1 MTARKCKIRMGLTVC
16 LLASATLLAP
26 ERGYS
31 AQSAQQPV
39 SSCLVDAQ
47 IPAKDLAAIDRAAI
61 EFVQAALS
69 AKPET
74 AYANFTAEA
83 KAGITPE
90 NFAAVFKQ
98 AIQPMGPF
106 INLHAAHTYLAQ
118 LSGNTQEQ
126 QVICGNRAN
135 AQSWVGVNTKPGL
148 AQAHVL
154 VEAETPNNTWAF
166 VLWLL
171 PEQGNWRVQY
181 SQAMATTT
189 VGKNVVELEHLAAVE
204 LQAHRNFNAYILY
217 AAALQ
222 LAVRGPFLQLGI
234 QPEIRKNL
242 DSLKPPMNLQGGPPF
257 DWQLGQKTYK
267 VLNVG
272 PIGIS
277 ESIYLLIDHQM
288 ETWADDKVAD
298 AENRELIAAF
308 SKAYP
313 EYRQVFA
320 GIMVRA
326 HAREGIQSFST
337 VVANGGG
344 AK

>member
-1 MTARKCKIRMGLTVC
+1 VSASNRKVQLAISVC
-16 LLASATLLAP
+16 LAASYALFAP
-26 ERGYS
+26 SRGFCM
-31 AQSAQQPV
+31 QSPQRPA
-39 SSCLVDAQ
+39 SSCLVDGQ
-47 IPAKDLAAIDRAAI
+47 IPAKDLAAVDKAAI
-61 EFVQAALS
+61 EFVQSALS
-69 AKPET
+69 ANPET
-74 AYANFTAEA
+74 AYAIFTAEA
-83 KAGITPE
+83 KTGITSE
-90 NFAAVFKQ
+90 NFSAVFKQ

-106 INLHAAHTYLAQ
+106 SNLHVAHTYLAQ
-118 LSGNTQEQ
+118 VTGGAQEQ
-126 QVICGNRAN
+126 RVVCGNQAN
-135 AQSWVGVNTKPGL
+135 SASWVAVNTKPGP
-148 AQAHVL
+148 AQAHVI
-154 VEAETPNNTWAF
+154 VEAQTPNNTWAF

-189 VGKNVVELEHLAAVE
+189 VGMTVVELERMAAAE
-204 LQAHRNFNAYILY
+204 MQAHRNFNAYILY

-234 QPEIRKNL
+234 QPEIQKNL
-242 DSLKPPMNLQGGPPF
+242 DSLKPPINLQSGPPF
-257 DWQLGQKTYK
+257 DWPLGKSTFK

-277 ESIYLLIDHQM
+277 EKIYLLIDHQM
-288 ETWADDKVAD
+288 ETWADDQVAD
-298 AENRELIAAF
+298 AKNRELIASFAK
-308 SKAYP
+308 SYP

-337 VVANGGG
+337 VVENAAA